1 MCNTIRCNI
10 GREGGEERKAYEKTH
25 NFIAEETAEKYEKA
39 GSCRIQMRRLPLFN
53 AGKRK
58 YGLQKNAFL
67 HAVPTGIHVKYY
79 RAALCLYQIEKQE
92 KTKKLGGDRT

>member
-1 MCNTIRCNI
+1 MKKQAAAAFRC
-10 GREGGEERKAYEKTH
+10 GG
-25 NFIAEETAEKYEKA
+25 
-39 GSCRIQMRRLPLFN
+39 CLCLMP
-53 AGKRK
+53 GKRK